1 MADGLVVGGGA
12 GARSEAAPVLAYA
25 GLVACV
31 GLWGIVF
38 VAVAKLLRHI
48 DAVQVVTVRFAVV
61 AAVAGGILAAV
72 PSQRPHLQRGEVGRL
87 LLCGLLA
94 VPGAQYAIVEAQNS
108 LSPLLTALVVTFS
121 PAIAAVLAAVFLR
134 ARLGPTEVLGFALA
148 LLGVT
153 LVLVVGAGTGSASAG
168 ASPGGA
174 AIGLISPL
182 SWAGYTLLVAPL
194 VARHPPAG
202 IACCVYIAGTLM
214 TLPALPHALG
224 GLDRLDG
231 EDWAWIV
238 GLASVATVVPNL
250 LWAIGLK
257 RLPVHRTSAFMYL
270 VPVFAAIWAA
280 AILGRSPEPVAI
292 GGGLLVMVGVL
303 LTQGWRGRRA
313 AVEPVAGPPA

>member
-12 GARSEAAPVLAYA
+12 GARSEPAPVLAYA
-25 GLVACV
+25 GLVGCV

-61 AAVAGGILAAV
+61 AAVA
-72 PSQRPHLQRGEVGRL
+72 
-87 LLCGLLA
+87 
-94 VPGAQYAIVEAQNS
+94 
-108 LSPLLTALVVTFS
+108 
-121 PAIAAVLAAVFLR
+121 
-134 ARLGPTEVLGFALA
+134 
-148 LLGVT
+148 
-153 LVLVVGAGTGSASAG
+153 
-168 ASPGGA
+168 
-174 AIGLISPL
+174 LISPL

-231 EDWAWIV
+231 EDWAWII

-250 LWAIGLK
+250 LWAI
-257 RLPVHRTSAFMYL
+257 
-270 VPVFAAIWAA
+270 
-280 AILGRSPEPVAI
+280 
-292 GGGLLVMVGVL
+292 
-303 LTQGWRGRRA
+303 
-313 AVEPVAGPPA
+313 